1 MRNFIVGVI
10 LTLVVLVVGGLA
22 LAMLGYFPTTANAV
36 PPRLERRIAMGA
48 MDASTDRHAPH
59 TNNPVLPNDQNLI
72 DGMKVYTMNCAGC
85 HGGLDRKPVQFGS
98 SFYPPAPQLILHPP
112 DDPEWHT
119 YYVVHNG
126 VRYTGMPAW
135 EKNLS
140 DEDIWKVTGFLSHI
154 EKLPQGAQEYW
165 KNAVGVAPPTGG
177 ADEHE
182 DHDKH

>member
-1 MRNFIVGVI
+1 MNSFVSSLAIGLGVLLLGAGCKPPGKPTEADIELRPEEVRDFAI
-10 LTLVVLVVGGLA
+10 LYKL
-22 LAMLGYFPTTANAV
+22 
-36 PPRLERRIAMGA
+36 
-48 MDASTDRHAPH
+48 
-59 TNNPVLPNDQNLI
+59 
-72 DGMKVYTMNCAGC
+72 NCAGC

-119 YYVVHNG
+119 FYVVHNG

-140 DEDIWKVTGFLSHI
+140 EEDIWKVTGFLSHI

-177 ADEHE
+177 ADEHVE
-182 DHDKH
+182 HDKH